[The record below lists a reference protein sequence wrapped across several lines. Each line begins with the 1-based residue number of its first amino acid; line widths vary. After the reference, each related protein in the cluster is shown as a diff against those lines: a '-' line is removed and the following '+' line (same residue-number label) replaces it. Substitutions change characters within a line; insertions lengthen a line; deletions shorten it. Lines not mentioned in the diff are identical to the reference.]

1 VSRLYSLV
9 NVSKVEPIERPRKT
23 RTMTTTSFI
32 YNTIYKL
39 YISATER
46 RPLPNAALLSNSLRY
61 SISLHTVRLDS
72 RHLLRILPRF
82 QYCNTEIPSQSI
94 IYTNYMHIMHT
105 TRGLSP
111 VTTTMHTSTSYAYNY
126 TPFYWP
132 TYMQNDTSH
141 TRLYA

>member
-46 RPLPNAALLSNSLRY
+46 RPLPNAALLSNSL
-61 SISLHTVRLDS
+61 DS
-72 RHLLRILPRF
+72 RHLLRIDSNTARILPPLA
-82 QYCNTEIPSQSI
+82 YCKNTEIPSQSI